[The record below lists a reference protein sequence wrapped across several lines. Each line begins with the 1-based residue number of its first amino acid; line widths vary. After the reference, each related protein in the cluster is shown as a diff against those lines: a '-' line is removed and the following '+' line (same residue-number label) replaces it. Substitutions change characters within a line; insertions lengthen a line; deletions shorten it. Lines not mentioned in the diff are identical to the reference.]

1 MGMRTVQFRAVGFVM
16 IAVCALVAADL
27 SRAQVTMPEG
37 KRIELPPSR
46 VEPYVPEGLR
56 DVGID
61 EKPGSQVPS
70 SIRFVDEKGRSVQLG
85 DFFNDK
91 RPIVIQFGYFG
102 CPMLCGQI
110 SQGTIESLRPLEL
123 TIGKD
128 FELVYISFD
137 PAEDAA
143 LAALKKQSYID
154 AAGAPAGVREWHFL
168 TGTRDNIRAATDATG
183 FQFKWVSDSK
193 QFSHPAAL
201 IVLTPD
207 GRISRYLYGQRFDP
221 STLRLSLVEASDG
234 KIGTTWDRI
243 ILTCFAYDGK
253 SGRYSMQALVIMR
266 IAGVATVVG
275 LGAIIGVALYRE
287 RRARVQASVV
297 STGQNFV
304 RES

>member
-1 MGMRTVQFRAVGFVM
+1 MVLG
-16 IAVCALVAADL
+16 VCALIAGDV

-46 VEPYVPEGLR
+46 VEPYVPEGMR

-70 SIRFVDEKGRSVQLG
+70 EIRFVDEKGRTVRIG
-85 DFFNDK
+85 DYFNDK
-91 RPIVIQFGYFG
+91 RPIVIQLGYFG

-123 TIGKD
+123 EIGKD
-128 FELVYISFD
+128 FELVYVSFD
-137 PAEDAA
+137 PAEDSA

-154 AAGAPAGVREWHFL
+154 APGAPTGVRNWHFL
-168 TGTRDNIRAATDATG
+168 TGTPENIRALTLATG
-183 FQFKWVSDSK
+183 FQFKWVSESK

-234 KIGTTWDRI
+234 RIGTTWDRI
-243 ILTCFAYDGK
+243 ILTCFSYDGK
-253 SGRYSMQALVIMR
+253 SGRYSMQALTLMR
-266 IAGVATVVG
+266 IAGVATVLG
-275 LGAIIGVALYRE
+275 LACIIGIALYRE
-287 RRARVQASVV
+287 RRNRQRLEFQSPEHNMAQGS
-297 STGQNFV
+297 
-304 RES
+304 